1 MYYGL
6 CHFGNGGFLGYLNGG
21 SLGSLSGWGWVGF
34 VVNMVFWVGLLVGLT
49 FLIVRALRRAPAH
62 AVAVPYAGGLPTA
75 QDILQARYA
84 RGEITREQYEVLKR
98 DIG

>member
-6 CHFGNGGFLGYLNGG
+6 CHFGSWGPLGTFGA
-21 SLGSLSGWGWVGF
+21 WGWVALALN
-34 VVNMVFWVGLLVGLT
+34 VVLWVGLLAGLS
-49 FLIVRALRRAPAH
+49 LLAVWAMRRVRVQAATA
-62 AVAVPYAGGLPTA
+62 AYATGQPTA
-75 QDILQARYA
+75 KEILQDRYA